1 MNIELIQLIDKVL
14 NSKGQ
19 SLSKSNEYMWWSP
32 FVTHHKPK
40 LQVNIQTGKWHCWV
54 SNQGGHNLFQLLKKV
69 GASRQEFQSLS
80 KILGETTFYKSSK
93 DSADNLDIKLPDEF
107 KSLAEPH
114 ISIIR
119 DHAMLFLKKKGITEE
134 DIKRYNLG
142 YCSEGQYQNRI
153 IIPSYDEHGRLNYF
167 VGRDFYAS
175 TLKYKNPPIP
185 KDVIGFDLYINWSL
199 PIILVEGVF
208 DAMSVK
214 SNSIPLFGKSILPKL
229 YGKIVEKKVK
239 EILIPD
245 VKNLDDEKLAM
256 YCKKFVKTN
265 YHPSGT
271 AKMGADGDKMAVLDA
286 KMRVRGIENLR
297 VCDLSAVPNIN
308 FLYNRKG

>member
-19 SLSKSNEYMWWSP
+19 SLSKANEYMWWSP

-54 SNQGGHNLFQLLKKV
+54 SNQGGHNLYQLFKKV
-69 GASRQEFQSLS
+69 GAGYQDFKLLNQL
-80 KILGETTFYKSSK
+80 LGETTFYQKDTDKKSEV
-93 DSADNLDIKLPDEF
+93 IQLPQEM
-107 KSLAEPH
+107 KSLSDKKDK
-114 ISIIR
+114 SIIKE
-119 DHAMLFLKKKGITEE
+119 HALRFLRKRGIDSE

-142 YCSEGQYQNRI
+142 YCSEGVYQNRI
-153 IIPSYDEHGRLNYF
+153 IIPSYDSIGKLNYF

-185 KDVIGFDLYINWSL
+185 KDVIGFDLYVNWSL

-239 EILIPD
+239 DIFI
-245 VKNLDDEKLAM
+245 VLDSDAFNDAIQMTE
-256 YCKKFVKTN
+256 KFVNEGINVNFVKLDGKDPN
-265 YHPSGT
+265 DLGYK
-271 AKMGADGDKMAVLDA
+271 KM
-286 KMRVRGIENLR
+286 ITQ
-297 VCDLSAVPNIN
+297 IN
-308 FLYNRKG
+308 NSLPMDFKQIMEMKLYGKKLLAN

>member
-19 SLSKSNEYMWWSP
+19 SLSKANEYMWWSP
-32 FVTHHKPK
+32 FITHHKPK

-54 SNQGGHNLFQLLKKV
+54 SNQGGHNLYQLFKKV
-69 GASRQEFQSLS
+69 GAGYQDFKLLNQL
-80 KILGETTFYKSSK
+80 LGETSFYQKDTDKKSEV
-93 DSADNLDIKLPDEF
+93 IQLPQEM
-107 KSLAEPH
+107 KSLSDKKDK
-114 ISIIR
+114 SIIKE
-119 DHAMLFLKKKGITEE
+119 HALRFLRKRGITSE

-142 YCSEGQYQNRI
+142 YCSEGVYQNRI
-153 IIPSYDEHGRLNYF
+153 IIPSYDSIGKLNYF

-185 KDVIGFDLYINWSL
+185 KDVIGFDLYVNWSL

-214 SNSIPLFGKSILPKL
+214 NNSIPLFGKSILPKL

-239 EILIPD
+239 DIFIILDSDAFDDAIPIT
-245 VKNLDDEKLAM
+245 E
-256 YCKKFVKTN
+256 KFVNEGISVNFVKLDGKDPN
-265 YHPSGT
+265 DLGYK
-271 AKMGADGDKMAVLDA
+271 KMITKIDNSLPMDFKQIMEM
-286 KMRVRGIENLR
+286 K
-297 VCDLSAVPNIN
+297 
-308 FLYNRKG
+308 LYGKKLLAN

>member
-19 SLSKSNEYMWWSP
+19 SLSKANEYMWWSP
-32 FVTHHKPK
+32 FITHHKPK

-54 SNQGGHNLFQLLKKV
+54 SNQGGHNLYQLFKKV
-69 GASRQEFQSLS
+69 GAGYQDFKLLNQL
-80 KILGETTFYKSSK
+80 LGETSFYQKDTDKKSEV
-93 DSADNLDIKLPDEF
+93 IQLPQEM
-107 KSLAEPH
+107 KSLSDKKDK
-114 ISIIR
+114 SIIKE
-119 DHAMLFLKKKGITEE
+119 HALRFLRKRGITSE

-142 YCSEGQYQNRI
+142 YCSEGVYQNRI
-153 IIPSYDEHGRLNYF
+153 IIPSYDSIGKLNYF

-185 KDVIGFDLYINWSL
+185 KDVIGFDLYVNWSL

-214 SNSIPLFGKSILPKL
+214 NNSIPLFGKTILPKL

-239 EILIPD
+239 DIFIILDSDAFNDAIQIT
-245 VKNLDDEKLAM
+245 E
-256 YCKKFVKTN
+256 KFVNEGINVNFVKLDGQDPN
-265 YHPSGT
+265 DLGYK
-271 AKMGADGDKMAVLDA
+271 KMITQIDNSLPMDFKQIMEM
-286 KMRVRGIENLR
+286 K
-297 VCDLSAVPNIN
+297 
-308 FLYNRKG
+308 LYGKKLLAN